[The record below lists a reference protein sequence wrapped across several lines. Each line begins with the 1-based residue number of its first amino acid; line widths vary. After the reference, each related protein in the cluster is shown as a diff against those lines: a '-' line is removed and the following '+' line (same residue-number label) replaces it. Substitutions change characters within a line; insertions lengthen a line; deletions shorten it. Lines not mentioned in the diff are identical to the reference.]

1 MLYEGDFTLI
11 VTRQGANA
19 AHQTAAV
26 EKPLGLPCLM
36 IKQAIVI

>member
-26 EKPLGLPCLM
+26 EKPFGSPWG
-36 IKQAIVI
+36 KD